1 MSGGLRAEADGG
13 MMGVMKPRG
22 PILLQHVQTEPGL
35 SVAAALFR
43 EYAASLPFSLCFQG
57 FDEELKSLPGK
68 YAQPRGTIILAHRVL
83 ADGLAG
89 EAVGCVAQRPILDER
104 TCEMKRM
111 YVKPTCR
118 GLGVGR
124 LLADELIRFA
134 RGAGFARMLLDS
146 EPDFAAAMGLYR
158 SLGFQPTERYNDD
171 PHPQTVFMELR
182 L

>member
-1 MSGGLRAEADGG
+1 MKSGFKLNHVEDVEGWRRA
-13 MMGVMKPRG
+13 
-22 PILLQHVQTEPGL
+22 
-35 SVAAALFR
+35 SALFR
-43 EYAASLPFSLCFQG
+43 EYAAGLPFSLCFQG
-57 FDEELKSLPGK
+57 FEDELKTLPGK
-68 YAQPRGTIILAHRVL
+68 YARPHGTIILANRVT
-83 ADGLAG
+83 ADGTPG
-89 EAVGCVAQRPILDER
+89 EAVGCVALRPILDER

-124 LLADELIRFA
+124 MLAEELIRFA
-134 RGAGFARMLLDS
+134 RGAGYARMLLDS

-158 SLGFQPTERYNDD
+158 SLGFVDTERYNDD